1 MSPRVLIAAA
11 IALLGLAAPAAAQDL
26 MIARSAQPFPEAM
39 TALQDAIASRGY
51 KVSRVQRVDVGL
63 EGRGYKTDKYRV
75 VFYGKPE
82 EVARL
87 AASHPDLIPF
97 LPLSVA
103 IFAEEDETILVTT
116 NPALYA
122 GMFPQPE
129 LKPVFVR
136 WERDLAAIME
146 SVRKSG
152 QAWLGPEP

>member
-1 MSPRVLIAAA
+1 MVAA
-11 IALLGLAAPAAAQDL
+11 IVAFALTAPAAAQDL
-26 MIARSAQPFPEAM
+26 LIARSAQSFPEAM
-39 TALQDAIASRGY
+39 TALQDAIAGRGY

-63 EGRGYKTDKYRV
+63 ENRGYKTDKYRV
-75 VFYGKPE
+75 VYYGKPE

-87 AASHPDLIPF
+87 AAAYPELIPF

-129 LKPVFVR
+129 LKPVFAR
-136 WERDLAAIME
+136 WEQDLVAIIAA
-146 SVRKSG
+146 VKKAG
-152 QAWLGPEP
+152 DAWLGPEP